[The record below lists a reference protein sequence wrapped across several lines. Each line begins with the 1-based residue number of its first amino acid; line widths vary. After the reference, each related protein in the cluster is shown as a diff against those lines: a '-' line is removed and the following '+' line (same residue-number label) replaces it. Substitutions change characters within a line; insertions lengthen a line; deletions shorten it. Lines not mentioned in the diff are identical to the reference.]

1 MLNFKDKNLEQI
13 ISVIKN
19 ASNGYLESRV
29 VNIDKKNKYKE
40 LADCLNDLL
49 DQVEVSQREIS
60 SSVKAAFLNKDFRNL
75 DEKGLKGRFYYN
87 ANAMSKAVDSI
98 SNSLKA
104 QKANEFAVN
113 IQKISQDNA
122 FINSLSQILSQSLSR
137 VDLIKDSSSS
147 MQEDANNTQEQIK
160 ILKASSEQLQNYI
173 QESENIIFTLNEKT
187 KQISSILALIKDIT
201 EQTELLSL
209 NAAIEAA
216 RAGDLGK
223 GFWVVAN
230 EVSNLAQSTQEATN
244 TINLNIKNLEESVQ
258 TCLKY
263 SKNISN
269 IQQDNL
275 QKTNSFVDVL
285 EKFNT
290 NSNKN
295 FNIATDCKNIQEDFF
310 IKLYLLFFK
319 ANVKESLLNNNIQLN
334 EEFKNSLLNK
344 LPSNKINEF
353 NNLIELYE
361 KIKQSL
367 NIEEK
372 TKFLEEFEI
381 KILKLFEHLND

>member
-13 ISVIKN
+13 INVIKN

-29 VNIDKKNKYKE
+29 VNIDNKNKYKE
-40 LADCLNDLL
+40 LANCLNDLL

-60 SSVKAAFLNKDFRNL
+60 SSIKAAFLNQDFRNINQT
-75 DEKGLKGRFYYN
+75 GLKGRFYHN

-98 SNSLKA
+98 ANSLKA
-104 QKANEFAVN
+104 QKANEFAAS
-113 IQKISQDNA
+113 IQKISKDNV
-122 FINSLSQILSQSLSR
+122 FINSLSQILSQSLLKVES
-137 VDLIKDSSSS
+137 IKESSSL

-160 ILKASSEQLQNYI
+160 LLKASSEQLQNYL
-173 QESENIIFTLNEKT
+173 QESENIIFALNEKT

-244 TINLNIKNLEESVQ
+244 TINLNIKNLEESVK

-275 QKTNSFVDVL
+275 QKTNTFIDVL
-285 EKFNT
+285 QKFNT
-290 NSNKN
+290 NSNTN
-295 FNIATDCKNIQEDFF
+295 FNIAIDCKNIQEDFF

-334 EEFKNSLLNK
+334 EEFKNSLLEK
-344 LPSNKINEF
+344 LPNSKINEF

-372 TKFLEEFEI
+372 TKLLEEFET
-381 KILKLFEHLND
+381 KILKLFERLND